1 MLKRLLI
8 TVMLLTSFFGGGTL
22 TINADTA
29 KAIWCEDVKTLYFL
43 YDGNSYYGVDT
54 YDDHSITKYWEG
66 TRVTEAYGSGR
77 YYTEVINNCKYVVV
91 KDNFSSSGLTNCW
104 GMFKDF
110 KVLESVEGLNNMITS
125 SVTTTACMFQN
136 CKVLASLNFS
146 GVNTSNVQYM
156 DNMFDGCTA
165 LASTATDP
173 LDLSSFNT
181 SKVKQMSAM
190 FQNCSTLT
198 TLDLSCFNSGDSST
212 GEVTTMRDMFSGCSA
227 LVSLDLTGFNT
238 SKVTNMWNMF
248 KNCQALT
255 SLDLSSFN
263 TSNVTT
269 MCSMFFNCY
278 QLTSLNVTSFNTSEV
293 TDMSYMFKGCKA
305 LTSIDVSSFDVSKVT
320 TMFEMFNMDDANSA
334 LVTIYADRN
343 WKDDATS
350 LTSGESIFNNC
361 LNLVGAI
368 SYETNTS
375 ADSHGINYANPT
387 TGYFTETGQV
397 VMSFD
402 LGPYSTG
409 QRATVGTDYA
419 EPPLTI
425 WTPGITV
432 TYSSSNEAVAIVDPT
447 TGEVT
452 PISSGTTTITA
463 AFAGNVHYAA
473 KSVSYDLTVD
483 PITFN
488 ASIGGVVLT
497 SDHINVSGK
506 LTTDIGT
513 KLTSGSVALTANAD
527 YSGLTLTLT
536 NARIEMTDILIP
548 FSNNETLSLVLA
560 GNNVISSTNV
570 NVYNKETGV
579 LTISGAGTLTLS
591 GSQDGSIENKGSIT
605 MNGGTLN
612 ASGSKFG
619 YYGSDAASNLTINDG
634 ALMATGGTA
643 SIRVNGT
650 LTLGTGEAITQP
662 IGALMGGEGIW
673 DVHNA
678 VGHSI
683 TSQVTIAK
691 GATACGLAYSEAT
704 GSATYGTTPTA
715 LPTLSNPHSLPVT
728 YTSSTTSV
736 ATVAANGTVTIVH
749 PGTTTITATFD
760 GSATYLGG
768 TASYTLTVQKATPVL
783 TFSEATATATYG
795 AAYTGPTLTVT
806 PEGLLSD
813 VIYYSDD
820 NIGNVA
826 IIDDNKVVIKGK
838 GTAKIYARLYKSSSN
853 EYYEG
858 VQTYY
863 TLTVS
868 PATATLAFANSS
880 LEGKVGKAVNSPA
893 VTTTPASLTV
903 KYSSSDE
910 TKAIVNETTGV
921 VTPLREGTVNIT
933 AKVDDGHYYGTT
945 SYELT
950 ISKNAHDLTFDKS
963 EAGAAYGSDF
973 TPPTLSNPH
982 SLVVFYGSSDH
993 SVATV
998 NAEGAVTLVGVGET
1012 DITVETY
1019 GDDTYSAGSTSY
1031 HLKVVSAIATLTLAE
1046 SSLEGKVGTTINSPA
1061 VTTSPA
1067 SLTVKY
1073 SSSDET
1079 VATVDENTGVVTP
1092 LKEGTVTIT
1101 AKVDDGHYYGTTS
1114 FQVTIS
1120 KNTNGLAFSDATAT
1134 ATYNTSF
1141 TPPTL
1146 TNPNSLSV
1154 TYESSEPTVATVADD
1169 GTVTLLKAGET
1180 TISAK
1185 FDGNNVYEAGT
1196 VSYELTVNK
1205 GTPTLTFEK
1214 AEVDAKVG
1222 VDFTPSLTV
1231 SPEGLTVVYSSSDTD
1246 LAAVDAAT
1254 GKVTPKAEGEVTIT
1268 ATVNDSKYEGS
1279 ASYKMT
1285 ITKNANGLAFSD
1297 PTESVTYDTN
1307 FTPPTLANPNNLAVT
1322 YESSEPTV
1330 ATIDSDG
1337 KVTILKVGETT
1348 ISAKFAGNVA
1358 YEAGTVNYV
1367 LTVDPK
1373 TVSTPTITLSETSF
1387 TYDGNAKT
1395 PTVTVKD
1402 GEKVIPAEEYTV
1414 GYQDNTNVGTATVT
1428 ITDKEGGNYTVSGSA
1443 TFSIA
1448 SADGSLVPP
1457 AGVNGLTYSGTA
1469 QDLITAGSST
1479 TGTMQYSLDGSTY
1492 SEDIPQ
1498 GTDAKEYTVYYK
1510 VVAKA
1515 GYKDVD
1521 PASFKVTIAPKI
1533 VSSPTITLSQV
1544 SYEYD
1549 GTAKEPTVT
1558 VKDGTTT
1565 IDAKEYTVSYKNN
1578 TEAGTATVVIT
1589 DKEGGN
1595 YNVSG
1600 STTFEITAKDE
1611 PSTDDPSTDDPST
1624 DEPST
1629 DEPSTDEPSTDEPS
1643 TDEPS
1648 TDDPSTDE
1656 PSIDEPTPDNV
1667 AITISGAKQVP
1678 YFCEYNLDFTD
1689 KPELKAYV
1697 ATGYDKAKGTIWL
1710 TRVKQVPA
1718 ETGFLLIGD
1727 AGDYDIPVAKS
1738 ASNAYYKNMFKGTL
1752 EDITIQTTDGDYTN
1766 YYLSKGESG
1775 VGFYKVTKAGGVKIG
1790 ANRCYLPIL
1799 TDIPADGA
1807 EGDAEV
1813 IKVSAAKQVPYY
1825 TSKNVDFTSLESKGV
1840 KAYTATGYNYTS
1852 GTIWLT
1858 RVKKVPAKTGV
1869 LIIANEAGEYS
1880 VPTTS
1885 VQSIYENMFTGS
1897 ETAQTIYT
1905 TETID
1910 GVDYVNYYLSNGTS
1924 GIGFYKVTKTE
1935 GVSMGANRSYLQVP
1949 YRATSGARGMYSKA
1963 SSSFTKMVISDNDDD
1978 VIAIPVLG
1986 GMAGD
1991 DDETT
1996 GIEVQS
2002 SIFNLQSNNVY
2013 YNLQGQ
2019 RVNNPGKGLYIRNG
2033 KKVIV
2038 R

>member
-1 MLKRLLI
+1 MLKRLLL
-8 TVMLLTSFFGGGTL
+8 TVILLTSFFGGGIL
-22 TINADTA
+22 TISAENTA
-29 KAIWCEDVKTLYFL
+29 KAIWCADNKTLYFL
-43 YDGNSYYGVDT
+43 YDNVTYSTGSSGNNT
-54 YDDHSITKYWEG
+54 YDGHPITNYWEG

-77 YYTEVINNCKYVVV
+77 YYTESSVINNCKYVVV

-104 GMFKDF
+104 GMFKGF
-110 KVLESVEGLNNMITS
+110 KVLESVVGLNNMITS
-125 SVTTTACMFQN
+125 SVTTTACMFEG
-136 CKVLASLNFS
+136 CSSLGTISFS

-156 DNMFDGCTA
+156 DNMFDGCSA
-165 LASTATDP
+165 LVSTASAP

-227 LVSLDLTGFNT
+227 LVSLNLTGFIT

-269 MCSMFFNCY
+269 MCSMFDKCES
-278 QLTSLNVTSFNTSEV
+278 LTSLNVTSFNTSEV

-320 TMFEMFNMDDANSA
+320 TMYEMFNMDDTNSA
-334 LVTIYADRN
+334 LVTIYAYKN
-343 WKDDATS
+343 WLTEATS

-368 SYETNTS
+368 SYKTNTS

-387 TGYFTETGQV
+387 TGYFTKTGQV

-409 QRATVGTDYA
+409 QRATVGTDYP

-425 WTPGITV
+425 WTSGITV
-432 TYSSSNEAVAIVDPT
+432 TYSSSNTAVATVDPT

-463 AFAGNVHYAA
+463 AFAGNEHYAA

-536 NARIEMTDILIP
+536 NARIEMTENIIP
-548 FSNNETLSLVLA
+548 FSNSGTLSLVLV

-570 NVYNKETGV
+570 NVYNNTAGT

-605 MNGGTLN
+605 MTGGTLN

-634 ALMATGGTA
+634 VLMATGGTA
-643 SIRVNGT
+643 SIRVNGS
-650 LTLGTGEAITQP
+650 LTLGSGEAITQP
-662 IGALMGGEGIW
+662 IGAEMGGTGIW
-673 DVHNA
+673 DVHDA
-678 VGHSI
+678 AGHSI

-691 GATACGLAYSEAT
+691 GATACGLAYSAAT

-795 AAYTGPTLTVT
+795 AAYTGPTLTVI
-806 PEGLLSD
+806 PEGLISD
-813 VIYYSDD
+813 VYYYSNEQSVAKIVD
-820 NIGNVA
+820 NN
-826 IIDDNKVVIKGK
+826 VVIQGK
-838 GTAKIYARLYKSSSN
+838 GTAEISARLYLGDSN
-853 EYYEG
+853 EYYNG
-858 VQTYY
+858 VQTTY

-880 LEGKVGKAVNSPA
+880 LEGKVGKAVNSPT

-910 TKAIVNETTGV
+910 TRAIVNETTGV
-921 VTPLREGTVNIT
+921 VTPLREGTVTIT

-945 SYELT
+945 SYQLT
-950 ISKNAHDLTFDKS
+950 ISKNAHDLAFDKS

-1012 DITVETY
+1012 DITAQTY
-1019 GDDTYSAGSTSY
+1019 GNETYSAGIISY
-1031 HLKVVSAIATLTLAE
+1031 HLKVVAAIATLTLAE
-1046 SSLEGKVGTTINSPA
+1046 TSVEGKMGTTINSPA
-1061 VTTSPA
+1061 VTTTPA

-1101 AKVDDGHYYGTTS
+1101 AKVDDGYYYGTTS
-1114 FQVTIS
+1114 YELTIS
-1120 KNTNGLAFSDATAT
+1120 KNANGLAFSEATAT

-1297 PTESVTYDTN
+1297 PTESVAYDTN

-1337 KVTILKVGETT
+1337 KVTVLKVGETT

-1428 ITDKEGGNYTVSGSA
+1428 ITDKEGGNYVVSGSA

-1457 AGVNGLTYSGTA
+1457 VGLSGLTYSGAA

-1479 TGTMQYSLDGSTY
+1479 TGTMQYSLDGTTY
-1492 SEDIPQ
+1492 IETIPQ
-1498 GTDAKEYTVYYK
+1498 GTDAQEYTVYYK

-1533 VSSPTITLSQV
+1533 VSSPTITLSQT

-1565 IDAKEYTVSYKNN
+1565 IDAEEYTVSYKNN

-1600 STTFEITAKDE
+1600 SITFEITAKDE
-1611 PSTDDPSTDDPST
+1611 PST

-1648 TDDPSTDE
+1648 TDEPSTDE

-1667 AITISGAKQVP
+1667 TITISGAKQVP

-1718 ETGFLLIGD
+1718 ETGFLLMGEP
-1727 AGDYDIPVAKS
+1727 GDYDIPTIDGVS
-1738 ASNAYYKNMFKGTL
+1738 DVYYKNMFKGTL
-1752 EDITIQTTDGDYTN
+1752 TGTTIQTTDGEYTN
-1766 YYLSKGESG
+1766 YYLSKGTSG
-1775 VGFYKVTKAGGVKIG
+1775 VGFYKVTNADGQSIS

-1799 TDIPADGA
+1799 TDIPANGS

-1825 TSKNVDFTSLESKGV
+1825 TSKNIDFSSLEAQGV
-1840 KAYTATGYNYTS
+1840 KAYTATGYNYKT
-1852 GTIWLT
+1852 GIIWLT
-1858 RVKKVPAKTGV
+1858 RVKKVPAQTGILV
-1869 LIIANEAGEYS
+1869 MADKEGEYS

-1885 VQSIYENMFTGS
+1885 VQSVYENMFTGS

-1905 TETID
+1905 TETVGDIT
-1910 GVDYVNYYLSNGTS
+1910 YINYYLSNGTS
-1924 GIGFYKVTKTE
+1924 GIGFYKVTKE
-1935 GVSMGANRSYLQVP
+1935 DGVKMGANRSYLQIP
-1949 YRATSGARGMYSKA
+1949 KREKASGARAMEGHA
-1963 SSSFTKMVISDNDDD
+1963 SFCKMIISDNDDD
-1978 VIAIPVLG
+1978 VIAIPVYG
-1986 GMAGD
+1986 EG
-1991 DDETT
+1991 TT
-1996 GIEVQS
+1996 GIIESGITNPLQQEV
-2002 SIFNLQSNNVY
+2002 VWY
-2013 YNLQGQ
+2013 TLQGL
-2019 RVNNPGKGLYIRNG
+2019 RVDKPGKGLYIRNG
-2033 KKVIV
+2033 KTVLIK
-2038 R
+2038 